1 MRIPMQVTFRGMDA
15 SAAVQERVRREVAQ
29 LERSSNRITSC
40 SVAVERLE
48 QGDPPGDCFR
58 VCVQLMLTG
67 GESVEDTGEV
77 RTHADVYAAIQHGFE
92 AARRRL
98 PETKRPRR

>member
-1 MRIPMQVTFRGMDA
+1 
-15 SAAVQERVRREVAQ
+15 
-29 LERSSNRITSC
+29 
-40 SVAVERLE
+40 
-48 QGDPPGDCFR
+48 
-58 VCVQLMLTG
+58 VCVQLVLTG
-67 GESVEDTGEV
+67 GESVADTGEV